1 MIPVVLGLGANKKLS
16 STISENEFYHP
27 ATTLKK
33 AFSVLKNVL
42 SNSVMSSIYKTKAMY
57 VTDQDDFYNAA
68 VFGYYNGE
76 PEDLLIQLQG
86 IEALFGRNREK
97 EIRNGPRTLDIDIEL
112 FGNQKIN
119 TKKLE
124 IPHPRLHERQFIL
137 IPLLDV
143 LKVSADIPN
152 RSVFEN
158 YLKQLPNQG
167 VELYERIEY

>member
-57 VTDQDDFYNAA
+57 VTDQEDFYNAA
-68 VFGYYNGE
+68 VFGYYNGK

-86 IEALFGRNREK
+86 IEALFGRNRSKVRRNEYCASFYGRKRAFRENLARFDPKK
-97 EIRNGPRTLDIDIEL
+97 EFRQVRR
-112 FGNQKIN
+112 
-119 TKKLE
+119 LE
-124 IPHPRLHERQFIL
+124 
-137 IPLLDV
+137 
-143 LKVSADIPN
+143 PN
-152 RSVFEN
+152 RQNRLS
-158 YLKQLPNQG
+158 
-167 VELYERIEY
+167 

>member
-1 MIPVVLGLGANKKLS
+1 MIPVVLGLGSNKKLS

-27 ATTLKK
+27 VDTLKK

-57 VTDQDDFYNAA
+57 LTDQEDFYNAA

-76 PEDLLIQLQG
+76 AEDLLIQLQG

-112 FGNQKIN
+112 FGNEKVN
-119 TKKLE
+119 TKL
-124 IPHPRLHERQFIL
+124 IFIT
-137 IPLLDV
+137 IY
-143 LKVSADIPN
+143 I
-152 RSVFEN
+152 
-158 YLKQLPNQG
+158 
-167 VELYERIEY
+167 